1 MGYRGGDVGPDLTRI
16 GQVRAKRDLLEA
28 IVFPSASF
36 VRSYEPYSVVTR
48 EGTIHQGVR
57 REEQATRVVLVN
69 GQRQRVEI
77 TRSDIEEMQ
86 PSRVSIMPSG
96 LDQLLSEQELADL
109 LAFLESSR

>member
-1 MGYRGGDVGPDLTRI
+1 VL
-16 GQVRAKRDLLEA
+16 
-28 IVFPSASF
+28 
-36 VRSYEPYSVVTR
+36 
-48 EGTIHQGVR
+48 